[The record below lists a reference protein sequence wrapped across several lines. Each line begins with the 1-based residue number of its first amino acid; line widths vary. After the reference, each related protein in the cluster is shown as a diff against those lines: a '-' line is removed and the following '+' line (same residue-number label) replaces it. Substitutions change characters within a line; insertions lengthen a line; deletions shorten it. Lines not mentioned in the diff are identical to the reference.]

1 MGTLT
6 TKLTV
11 SGSAADYGSALNLSV
26 SDSLSVD
33 SPSRGL
39 SRIDVAAA
47 ATEVL
52 FADSGAN
59 GTTFLYVKN
68 NNTSGS
74 GYVEL
79 QIDNGNAT
87 FGTLENGEWAWIPVD
102 SNEGVQVLGA
112 GATVEV
118 EFAYWTRK

>member
-47 ATEVL
+47 GTEVL

-118 EFAYWTRK
+118 EYAYWTRK

>member
-39 SRIDVAAA
+39 SRIDVEAAA
-47 ATEVL
+47 VEPL

-118 EFAYWTRK
+118 EYAYWTRK